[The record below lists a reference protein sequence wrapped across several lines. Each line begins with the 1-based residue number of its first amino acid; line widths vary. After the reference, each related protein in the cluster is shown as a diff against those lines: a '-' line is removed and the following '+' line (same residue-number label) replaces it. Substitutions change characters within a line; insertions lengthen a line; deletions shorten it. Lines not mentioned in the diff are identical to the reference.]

1 MCFAKMRY
9 REMSYTKELGLQR
22 FVLNTYLKYVC
33 LFVLSLCIYRVNA
46 QNSLGWNGKKCAV
59 ILTYDDAIDEHL
71 DHVIPVLDSLGLRA
85 TFYLSVNSSGFS
97 ERTEE
102 WTQVAKNDHE
112 LGNHTMYHPCA
123 GNLPGRDWV
132 QPDYDLATY
141 SLKRIEQEILATN
154 FILGEIDGKRERTF
168 AYPCGEHKV
177 GDTSYINVVE
187 KNFISARGVVGNL
200 VSKSDIDYFN
210 IDSYAV
216 DGNSADDLIDL
227 VEDARRSGKMLVF
240 MFHGVGG
247 GHPINVDLDVH
258 SELLHYLKDHEKDIW
273 VVPMVDVVQ
282 YLKR

>member
-1 MCFAKMRY
+1 MKMSCIN
-9 REMSYTKELGLQR
+9 ESELPNR
-22 FVLNTYLKYVC
+22 ILNTCLKYAC
-33 LFVLSLCIYRVNA
+33 LFVLSLCVYSVNA
-46 QNSLGWNGKKCAV
+46 QNSSEWNGKKCAV

-102 WTQVAKNDHE
+102 WIQVAKNDHE

-132 QPDYDLATY
+132 NPEYDLAKY

-168 AYPCGEHKV
+168 AYPCGEYKV
-177 GDTSYINVVE
+177 GDTSYTNVVE

-200 VSKSDIDYFN
+200 VSKNDIDYFN
-210 IDSYAV
+210 VDSYAV
-216 DGNSADDLIDL
+216 DGNSTDDLIDL

-258 SELLHYLKDHEKDIW
+258 SELLHYLKNNEKDIW
-273 VVPMVDVVQ
+273 VVSMVEVVQ
-282 YLKR
+282 YLKK